1 MKLPPAA
8 HEKDIFYCKPMP
20 SIPKCTMVLPSA
32 SRKKHIGER
41 YVLDGNKTN
50 HSLRV
55 AGTSSLYKA
64 GVPEKVI
71 QSRTGH
77 CCLESLRLYERV
89 NTTQEMA
96 ISRILTGE
104 TEKYDESIP
113 LKSDDPAIVEA
124 SSKQEE
130 ASKSLFPGIQC
141 NNYTVN
147 VFSGQAQQPYIP
159 PVPLSLPYYNYY
171 PFSSVP
177 PLYPAYQ

>member
-1 MKLPPAA
+1 MV
-8 HEKDIFYCKPMP
+8 KDMF
-20 SIPKCTMVLPSA
+20 SEA
-32 SRKKHIGER
+32 G
-41 YVLDGNKTN
+41 LDGNKTN

-55 AGTSSLYKA
+55 AGTSSLYEA

-77 CCLESLRLYERV
+77 RCLESLRLYERV

-96 ISRILTGE
+96 VSRILTGE
-104 TEKYDESIP
+104 TEKCDESIP
-113 LKSDDPAIVEA
+113 LKSDDSAIVEA
-124 SSKQEE
+124 QEE

-141 NNYTVN
+141 NNCTVN

-177 PLYPAYQ
+177 PLYPPVSEAEGPAYQ